1 MFTEL
6 LLRRRRIVFIVH
18 TVLAG
23 VVATT
28 CFDVTLGYPGE
39 GPSTRGVNTWDKA
52 ATDNHI
58 VEALKRTS
66 LAVGRAGD
74 SWAQPGT
81 VMIGHNIHILECGDL
96 ENPSVHHQQQNCL
109 RDALGDTIR
118 ASLPDAQATDANDT
132 LVNANVL
139 LGQRTQECGITLQ
152 VVMPAA
158 GTILVDL
165 RISVPGE

>member
-1 MFTEL
+1 M
-6 LLRRRRIVFIVH
+6 H
-18 TVLAG
+18 TVLVR

-66 LAVGRAGD
+66 LAVGRAGE

-81 VMIGHNIHILECGDL
+81 VMIGRNIHVLACDDL
-96 ENPSVHHQQQNCL
+96 EKPSVHYQQENFL
-109 RDALGDTIR
+109 RGALGDTIR
-118 ASLPDAQATDANDT
+118 ASLPDAHATDANDT

-152 VVMPAA
+152 VVIAAA